1 LIVNVKTATQGE
13 LETIPGIG
21 HFTVNSMRPYV
32 KVQGETEK
40 R

>member
-1 LIVNVKTATQGE
+1 VE
-13 LETIPGIG
+13 DLERVRGIG

-32 KVQGETEK
+32 KVEGETEK